1 MIASRLSR
9 LTAWFSRS
17 HMPTHVSNEHR
28 PSRDTTRT
36 QRAWMIG
43 VWISA
48 TVHLAL
54 FGLLTLWWFQTD
66 SDASYDLMPL
76 TVLPSRVEPTPEF
89 EHVITPTESQ
99 PSEQTESLTGGGK
112 TGADSSPVP
121 IETAPQLPTDK
132 PLIVTTHPGSEE
144 LSDHLNETIATS
156 VQSEINRLFEAGGN
170 GAGDG
175 TGEGSGSGQGFFG
188 MKQPGKS
195 FVFVV
200 DSSMSMNAPHESE
213 WGTRFGRVQVELI
226 RSIAAL
232 DSPQRFFV
240 IFFNTQALPM
250 PTRGL
255 LDAELS
261 NRKKSLHWVATM
273 RPAGE
278 TDPRQALALALRL
291 KPDVIYFLT
300 DGDFS
305 IEIKKELIGL
315 RQQRTSVHTY
325 AFGTRDGSSILRQ
338 IARQNGGE
346 FHFVP

>member
-1 MIASRLSR
+1 
-9 LTAWFSRS
+9 
-17 HMPTHVSNEHR
+17 MPTHVSQKLG
-28 PSRDTTRT
+28 PSRETVRT
-36 QRAWMIG
+36 QRAWMMG

-48 TVHLAL
+48 GVHLAL
-54 FGLLTLWWFQTD
+54 FIILTLWWFQTD
-66 SDASYDLMPL
+66 SDASFDLLPL

-89 EHVITPTESQ
+89 AQVVI
-99 PSEQTESLTGGGK
+99 PSEAEPSPTTDSLTGGGE
-112 TGADSSPVP
+112 TGGPSSPVP
-121 IETAPQLPTDK
+121 IESAPQLPVDK
-132 PLIVTTHPGSEE
+132 PLIATEHPGSEE
-144 LSDHLNETIATS
+144 LADHLAETIATS
-156 VQSEINRLFEAGGN
+156 VQSEINRLFEAGGS
-170 GAGDG
+170 GVGGG
-175 TGEGSGSGQGFFG
+175 TGDGSGSGHGFFG

-195 FVFVV
+195 FVYVV

-226 RSIAAL
+226 RSIASL

-240 IFFNTQALPM
+240 VFFNTQAMPM

-261 NRKKSLHWVATM
+261 NRKKSLRWVATM

-291 KPDVIYFLT
+291 QPDVIYFLT

-305 IEIKKELIGL
+305 IEIKKELIQL
-315 RQQRTSVHTY
+315 RQHRTSVHTY

>member
-1 MIASRLSR
+1 MDSSRLSR
-9 LTAWFSRS
+9 LTDWFSRS
-17 HMPTHVSNEHR
+17 HTPTPVLKASG
-28 PSRDTTRT
+28 PSRETTRT

-48 TVHLAL
+48 SVHLAL
-54 FGLLTLWWFQTD
+54 FGLLTLWWFQ
-66 SDASYDLMPL
+66 SSSNASFDLMPL

-89 EHVITPTESQ
+89 EHIVTPSQ
-99 PSEQTESLTGGGK
+99 PEASPLVETLNGGG
-112 TGADSSPVP
+112 DSGQSAPVP
-121 IETAPQLPTDK
+121 IESAPQLPTDK
-132 PLIVTTHPGSEE
+132 PLITVSHPGGEQIAE
-144 LSDHLNETIATS
+144 HLNETVATS
-156 VQSEINRLFEAGGN
+156 VQSEIGRVLEAGGN
-170 GAGDG
+170 GSGDG
-175 TGEGSGSGQGFFG
+175 TGDGSGSGHGFFG

-240 IFFNTQALPM
+240 VFFNTQAMPM

-291 KPDVIYFLT
+291 RPDVIYFLT

-305 IEIKKELIGL
+305 IEIKKELIAL

-325 AFGTRDGSSILRQ
+325 AFGTRDGSAILRQ